1 MTLQFHNI
9 FRALLGSA
17 LLFGLL
23 WLTACNE
30 PTTSDNLPEIRI
42 GLLAPL
48 DSAAGQSALN
58 SATLAVTEIN
68 DTGGLLLGGQPYIIT
83 LVAENDGGTAETAV
97 QAAQRLINQEN
108 IVALVGPPFSA
119 TALPVAALANESR
132 IPLLTPTATNPE
144 ITPNRPYV
152 FRATFDDNFQ
162 AVALASFIR
171 NELVYDRVA
180 VLYDVSNDYSR
191 GLAET
196 FRVAFTERG
205 GEIVAFESYT
215 ADTNTSFTNQLQQ
228 IAASQPQAIF
238 LPNYTSDVLRQGNE
252 IEALGLDV
260 TLIGSDSWQGDRLSA
275 QGNFVGAFF
284 SGNYCRDLDNEIIR
298 RFVETYEDNFTTT
311 PDGVA
316 ALTYD
321 SFGLLFAVMQEQD
334 SFEADIIQNGLYNI
348 VYEGVTGPIVF
359 DTNGNPDN
367 KNVAIW
373 IIEEDDR
380 RCYTVI
386 AQGD

>member
-1 MTLQFHNI
+1 
-9 FRALLGSA
+9 
-17 LLFGLL
+17 
-23 WLTACNE
+23 
-30 PTTSDNLPEIRI
+30 
-42 GLLAPL
+42 
-48 DSAAGQSALN
+48 
-58 SATLAVTEIN
+58 
-68 DTGGLLLGGQPYIIT
+68 
-83 LVAENDGGTAETAV
+83 
-97 QAAQRLINQEN
+97 
-108 IVALVGPPFSA
+108 
-119 TALPVAALANESR
+119 
-132 IPLLTPTATNPE
+132 
-144 ITPNRPYV
+144 
-152 FRATFDDNFQ
+152 
-162 AVALASFIR
+162 
-171 NELVYDRVA
+171 
-180 VLYDVSNDYSR
+180 LYDVSNDYSR

-196 FRVAFTERG
+196 FQAAFAERG

-215 ADTNTSFTNQLQQ
+215 ADTNTTFTNQLQQ

-238 LPNYTSDVLRQGNE
+238 LPNYTNDVLRQGNE

-275 QGNFVGAFF
+275 QGNFVGSFF

-298 RFVETYEDNFTTT
+298 RFVETYEDKFATL

-321 SFGLLFAVMQEQD
+321 SFGLLFAVMQEQN

-348 VYEGVTGPIVF
+348 VFEGVTGPIVF
-359 DTNGNPDN
+359 DANGNPDN

-386 AQGD
+386 APGSWPGG

>member
-1 MTLQFHNI
+1 MTLQFHNT
-9 FRALLGSA
+9 FRALLCSI
-17 LLFGLL
+17 LLVGIL
-23 WLTACNE
+23 WLTACE
-30 PTTSDNLPEIRI
+30 ESTTSDTLPEIRI

-48 DSAAGQSALN
+48 DSAAGQSARN
-58 SATLAVTEIN
+58 SATLAVAEIN
-68 DTGGLLLGGQPYIIT
+68 EAGGLLLGDQRHMIT
-83 LVAENDGGTAETAV
+83 LVEEDDGGTAETAV

-132 IPLLTPTATNPE
+132 IPMLTPTATNPE
-144 ITPNRPYV
+144 ITPSRPYV

-162 AVALASFIR
+162 ALALASFIR
-171 NELVYDRVA
+171 SELAYDRVA
-180 VLYDVSNDYSR
+180 VLYDVSNNYSR

-196 FRVAFTERG
+196 FQAAFTERG
-205 GEIVAFESYT
+205 GEIVAFENYT
-215 ADTNTSFTNQLQQ
+215 ADTNITFTNQLQR

-238 LPNYTSDVLRQGNE
+238 LPNFTNDVLRQGNE

-275 QGNFVGAFF
+275 QGNFAGSFF

-298 RFVETYEDNFTTT
+298 RFVEVYEDSFATL

-321 SFGLLFAVMQEQD
+321 SFGLLFAVMQEQN
-334 SFEADIIQNGLYNI
+334 SFEADTIQNGLYNI
-348 VYEGVTGPIVF
+348 VFEGVTGPIVF
-359 DTNGNPDN
+359 DANGNPDN

-386 AQGD
+386 APSD